1 MGIAL
6 LEWTCYRYYSN
17 GAEAVY
23 DTEPE
28 LRALRLSWVS
38 ALLLAAL
45 RGAALA
51 VPIGTLALRTNTR
64 RHFLAGD
71 PLVAAPLAPPS
82 INCNS
87 DLSHTLVYRTNLML
101 TLCTFR
107 VYTLLRTD
115 TRAARR
121 QEDWDDGN
129 DSSAASNPPGPLD
142 V

>member
-51 VPIGTLALRTNTR
+51 GRLLLQMSLDQI
-64 RHFLAGD
+64 
-71 PLVAAPLAPPS
+71 
-82 INCNS
+82 
-87 DLSHTLVYRTNLML
+87 
-101 TLCTFR
+101 
-107 VYTLLRTD
+107 LLRPDLMKTAD
-115 TRAARR
+115 LVMRYRGAD
-121 QEDWDDGN
+121 QCHF
-129 DSSAASNPPGPLD
+129 
-142 V
+142 